1 MELNKLKENLG
12 RKSEF
17 SENER
22 ITIKESLYEG
32 SPTY

>member
-1 MELNKLKENLG
+1 MDMNKLNINN
-12 RKSEF
+12 KSLKEF

-32 SPTY
+32 